1 MTSLFGK
8 YCCAAGI
15 VVGVVAC
22 SFDSVGPGTLYPPN
36 GPSCSQ
42 GTITANGPTVS
53 GAISNTGNCK
63 LWDAFVGDAVYT
75 ASYDLTVTGGQIYS
89 VTGTGS
95 ADDGPLENTLVGLTA
110 ADTQAVFA
118 ASSGNAFGN
127 NAGNNVLWFY
137 APASGTY
144 SLRAMDRDT
153 LVTDMAYTMQVVTCP
168 VVGTVL
174 AKDTDYV
181 DNASSIGTTGCKH
194 QYSYFG
200 SGDSTFVNYYLVQ
213 FNPRQVRYFNVQSS
227 AFTPGWEVGG
237 PNFDSM
243 WDLTGTGAAG
253 SGNNVYVSLGSD
265 SGGTYTL
272 DVGSTTY
279 GGAGA
284 YTLSVVSASLAQAR
298 VPQGA
303 VLGKTIHLKASQRV
317 HILR

>member
-1 MTSLFGK
+1 
-8 YCCAAGI
+8 
-15 VVGVVAC
+15 VAC
-22 SFDSVGPGTLYPPN
+22 SYDSTGPGAPYPPN
-36 GPSCSQ
+36 GPSCPQ
-42 GTITANGPTVS
+42 GTISFNGTISANGPMVS
-53 GAISNTGNCK
+53 GAISTTGDCK

-75 ASYDLTVTGGQIYS
+75 ASYALSVTAGKIYS
-89 VTGTGS
+89 VTATGS
-95 ADDGPLENTLVGLTA
+95 ATEGPIENTLVGLTA
-110 ADTQAVFA
+110 ADTEAVFA
-118 ASSGNAFGN
+118 ASWGNAFAN

-137 APASGTY
+137 APDSGTY

-174 AKDTDYV
+174 PKDTDYV
-181 DNASSIGTTGCKH
+181 DNASSIATTGCKH
-194 QYSYFG
+194 QYTYFG

-227 AFTPGWEVGG
+227 AFTPGWEIGG

-253 SGNNVYVSLGSD
+253 FGNNVYVSLGSD

-279 GGAGA
+279 GGAGP
-284 YTLSVVSASLAQAR
+284 YTLSIVSASLAAAR
-298 VPQGA
+298 APLGA